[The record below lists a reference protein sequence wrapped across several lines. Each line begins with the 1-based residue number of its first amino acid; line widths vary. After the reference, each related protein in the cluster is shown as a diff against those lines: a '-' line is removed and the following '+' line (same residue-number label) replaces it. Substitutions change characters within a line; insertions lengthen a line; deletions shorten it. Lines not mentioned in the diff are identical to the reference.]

1 MGEHIWNF
9 RKIISWIKGDKNIF
23 VNIDVNDHENDA
35 IMPTS

>member
-1 MGEHIWNF
+1 MGEHIQTF
-9 RKIISWIKGDKNIF
+9 GKIVSRIEGDENIF